1 MSKEKTV
8 INQELCDHI
17 KALLGGGLTQKQ
29 AAKFARISAATVS
42 RIQAAGFSVITYNH
56 NTEVRRIE
64 EKNRTADKMIE
75 ELELKDIKF
84 PLTVEKVVEKDGGLE
99 ITTRQAEEQVTGQIS
114 MELPEKPTEE
124 EKPEMSDQTKMM
136 RFLAGK
142 FNELEQNQQIC
153 IGELILQVGKIQDS
167 MNQVRDYMAQ
177 IMRRMDK

>member
-56 NTEVRRIE
+56 NTEVRRVE
-64 EKNRTADKMIE
+64 EKKKAMDAVIPDE
-75 ELELKDIKF
+75 
-84 PLTVEKVVEKDGGLE
+84 
-99 ITTRQAEEQVTGQIS
+99 QAEEQVPGQIS
-114 MELPEKPTEE
+114 MELPEKPAEE

-177 IMRRMDK
+177 ILRRMDK

>member
-29 AAKFARISAATVS
+29 AAKFAKISAATVS
-42 RIQAAGFSVITYNH
+42 RIKEAGFSVITYNH
-56 NTEVRRIE
+56 NTEVRRVE
-64 EKNRTADKMIE
+64 EKKKAMDAVIPDE
-75 ELELKDIKF
+75 
-84 PLTVEKVVEKDGGLE
+84 
-99 ITTRQAEEQVTGQIS
+99 QAEEQVPGQIS
-114 MELPEKPTEE
+114 MELPEKPAEE

-167 MNQVRDYMAQ
+167 MNQVKDYMAQ
-177 IMRRMDK
+177 ILRRMDK

>member
-42 RIQAAGFSVITYNH
+42 RIKEAGFSVITYNH
-56 NTEVRRIE
+56 NTEVRRVE
-64 EKNRTADKMIE
+64 EKKKAMDAVIPDE
-75 ELELKDIKF
+75 
-84 PLTVEKVVEKDGGLE
+84 
-99 ITTRQAEEQVTGQIS
+99 QAEEQVPGQIS
-114 MELPEKPTEE
+114 MELPEKPAEE

-142 FNELEQNQQIC
+142 FNEMEQNQQIC

-177 IMRRMDK
+177 ILRRMDK

>member
-56 NTEVRRIE
+56 NTEVRRVE
-64 EKNRTADKMIE
+64 EKKKAIDAVIPDE
-75 ELELKDIKF
+75 
-84 PLTVEKVVEKDGGLE
+84 
-99 ITTRQAEEQVTGQIS
+99 QAEEQVPGQIS
-114 MELPEKPTEE
+114 MELPEKPDEE

-142 FNELEQNQQIC
+142 FNEMEQNQQIC

-177 IMRRMDK
+177 ILRRMDK

>member
-42 RIQAAGFSVITYNH
+42 RIKEAGFSVITYNH
-56 NTEVRRIE
+56 NTDVRRVE
-64 EKNRTADKMIE
+64 EKKKAMDAVIPDE
-75 ELELKDIKF
+75 
-84 PLTVEKVVEKDGGLE
+84 
-99 ITTRQAEEQVTGQIS
+99 QAEEQVPGQIS
-114 MELPEKPTEE
+114 MELQEKPAEE

-142 FNELEQNQQIC
+142 FNDIETNTQIC
-153 IGELILQVGKIQDS
+153 IGELILQVGKLQDS
-167 MNQVRDYMAQ
+167 MNQVKDYMAQ
-177 IMRRMDK
+177 ILRRTDK

>member
-29 AAKFARISAATVS
+29 AAKFAKISAATVS

-56 NTEVRRIE
+56 NTEVRRVE
-64 EKNRTADKMIE
+64 EKKKAIDAVIPDE
-75 ELELKDIKF
+75 
-84 PLTVEKVVEKDGGLE
+84 
-99 ITTRQAEEQVTGQIS
+99 QAEEQVPGQIS
-114 MELPEKPTEE
+114 MELTEKPAEE

-142 FNELEQNQQIC
+142 LTSWNRTNRSVS
-153 IGELILQVGKIQDS
+153 GS
-167 MNQVRDYMAQ
+167 
-177 IMRRMDK
+177 

>member
-29 AAKFARISAATVS
+29 AAKFAKISAATVS

-56 NTEVRRIE
+56 NTEMRRVE
-64 EKNRTADKMIE
+64 EKKKAMDAVIPDE
-75 ELELKDIKF
+75 
-84 PLTVEKVVEKDGGLE
+84 
-99 ITTRQAEEQVTGQIS
+99 QAEEQVPGQIS
-114 MELPEKPTEE
+114 MELPEKPAEE

-167 MNQVRDYMAQ
+167 MNQVKDYMAQ
-177 IMRRMDK
+177 ILRRMDK

>member
-42 RIQAAGFSVITYNH
+42 RIKEAGFSVITYNH
-56 NTEVRRIE
+56 NTEVRRVE
-64 EKNRTADKMIE
+64 EKKKAIDAVIPDE
-75 ELELKDIKF
+75 
-84 PLTVEKVVEKDGGLE
+84 
-99 ITTRQAEEQVTGQIS
+99 QAEEQVPGQIS
-114 MELPEKPTEE
+114 MELPEKTAEE

-153 IGELILQVGKIQDS
+153 IGELILQVGKLQDS
-167 MNQVRDYMAQ
+167 MNQVKDYMAQ
-177 IMRRMDK
+177 ILRRMDK

>member
-56 NTEVRRIE
+56 NTEVRRVE
-64 EKNRTADKMIE
+64 EKKKAMDAVIQDETE
-75 ELELKDIKF
+75 
-84 PLTVEKVVEKDGGLE
+84 
-99 ITTRQAEEQVTGQIS
+99 EEQVPGQIS
-114 MELPEKPTEE
+114 MELPEKPAEE
-124 EKPEMSDQTKMM
+124 EKQEMSDQTKMM

-153 IGELILQVGKIQDS
+153 IGELILQVGKLQDS
-167 MNQVRDYMAQ
+167 MNQVQDYMAQ
-177 IMRRMDK
+177 ILRRMDK

>member
-56 NTEVRRIE
+56 NTEVRRVE
-64 EKNRTADKMIE
+64 EKKKAMDAVIPDE
-75 ELELKDIKF
+75 
-84 PLTVEKVVEKDGGLE
+84 
-99 ITTRQAEEQVTGQIS
+99 QAEEQVPGQIS
-114 MELPEKPTEE
+114 MELPEKPAEE
-124 EKPEMSDQTKMM
+124 EKQEMSDQTKMM

-142 FNELEQNQQIC
+142 FNELEQNKQIC
-153 IGELILQVGKIQDS
+153 IGELILQVGKLQDS
-167 MNQVRDYMAQ
+167 MNQVKDYMAQ
-177 IMRRMDK
+177 ILRRMDK

>member
-29 AAKFARISAATVS
+29 AAKFAKISAATVS

-56 NTEVRRIE
+56 NTEVRRVE
-64 EKNRTADKMIE
+64 DKKKAIDAVIPDE
-75 ELELKDIKF
+75 
-84 PLTVEKVVEKDGGLE
+84 
-99 ITTRQAEEQVTGQIS
+99 QAEEQVPGQIS
-114 MELPEKPTEE
+114 MELPEKHAEE

-142 FNELEQNQQIC
+142 FNEMEQNQQIC

-167 MNQVRDYMAQ
+167 MNQVKDYMAQ
-177 IMRRMDK
+177 ILRRMDK

>member
-29 AAKFARISAATVS
+29 AAKFAKISAATVS

-56 NTEVRRIE
+56 NTEVRRVE
-64 EKNRTADKMIE
+64 EKKKAIDAVIPDE
-75 ELELKDIKF
+75 
-84 PLTVEKVVEKDGGLE
+84 
-99 ITTRQAEEQVTGQIS
+99 QAEEQVPGQIS
-114 MELPEKPTEE
+114 MELQEKPAEE

-136 RFLAGK
+136 RFMAGK

-153 IGELILQVGKIQDS
+153 IGELIMQVGKIQDS

-177 IMRRMDK
+177 ILRRMDK

>member
-56 NTEVRRIE
+56 NTEVRRVE
-64 EKNRTADKMIE
+64 EKKKAIDAVIPDE
-75 ELELKDIKF
+75 
-84 PLTVEKVVEKDGGLE
+84 
-99 ITTRQAEEQVTGQIS
+99 QAEEQVPGQIS
-114 MELPEKPTEE
+114 MELQEKPAEE

-136 RFLAGK
+136 RFMAGK

-153 IGELILQVGKIQDS
+153 IGELIMQVGKIQDS

-177 IMRRMDK
+177 ILRRMDK

>member
-29 AAKFARISAATVS
+29 AAKFAKISAATVS

-56 NTEVRRIE
+56 NTEVRRVE
-64 EKNRTADKMIE
+64 EKKKAIDAVIPDE
-75 ELELKDIKF
+75 
-84 PLTVEKVVEKDGGLE
+84 
-99 ITTRQAEEQVTGQIS
+99 QAEEQVPGQIS
-114 MELPEKPTEE
+114 MELPEKPAEE

-136 RFLAGK
+136 RFLDGK

-167 MNQVRDYMAQ
+167 MNQVKDYMAQ
-177 IMRRMDK
+177 ILRRMDK

>member
-56 NTEVRRIE
+56 NTEMRRVE
-64 EKNRTADKMIE
+64 EKKKALDAVIPDE
-75 ELELKDIKF
+75 
-84 PLTVEKVVEKDGGLE
+84 
-99 ITTRQAEEQVTGQIS
+99 QAEEQVPGQIS
-114 MELPEKPTEE
+114 MELPEKPAEE

-167 MNQVRDYMAQ
+167 MNQVQDYMAQ
-177 IMRRMDK
+177 ILRRMDK

>member
-29 AAKFARISAATVS
+29 AAKFAKISAATVS

-56 NTEVRRIE
+56 NTEVRRVE
-64 EKNRTADKMIE
+64 EKKKAMDAVIPDE
-75 ELELKDIKF
+75 
-84 PLTVEKVVEKDGGLE
+84 
-99 ITTRQAEEQVTGQIS
+99 QAEEQVPGQIS
-114 MELPEKPTEE
+114 MELTEKPAEE

-142 FNELEQNQQIC
+142 LTSWNRTNRSVS
-153 IGELILQVGKIQDS
+153 GS
-167 MNQVRDYMAQ
+167 
-177 IMRRMDK
+177 